1 MCRGLARPID
11 RHPFELVNVDDQQL
25 QVVNILCYLVDTIC
39 ASSGLSASIT
49 TRCRTAWRKF
59 RDTLPLLMNRGI
71 SLDIRESIYTSYKC
85 GATLYGRM
93 QVLGD
98 EERRAC
104 KVQKKRAPLC

>member
-1 MCRGLARPID
+1 MEVPYGDPRPLGKY
-11 RHPFELVNVDDQQL
+11 RHNLR
-25 QVVNILCYLVDTIC
+25 IGGSRAGI
-39 ASSGLSASIT
+39 

-85 GATLYGRM
+85 GAMLYGRM